1 MNKKIFF
8 LVPLMIL
15 IFTGCSK
22 KEDENAEKSVPVKIY
37 TVKAESISK
46 FIRATGAVS
55 ADNDVIVVSKVSER
69 IVKINVKPG
78 QHVAK
83 DQILAVQKNDIQK
96 HGLEMAN
103 SALKTAEAH
112 AKLASQDFERMR
124 KLYDEKAISV
134 QQFDQAKTA
143 KETSEYALNQAKSA
157 YEQANEQYENSF
169 AKAPFNGIA
178 ASVFVE
184 ENQMLSMG
192 RVWNRR
198 MG

>member
-124 KLYDEKAISV
+124 KLYDEIVLQKHRSTV
-134 QQFDQAKTA
+134 SLLLF
-143 KETSEYALNQAKSA
+143 
-157 YEQANEQYENSF
+157 
-169 AKAPFNGIA
+169 
-178 ASVFVE
+178 
-184 ENQMLSMG
+184 LS
-192 RVWNRR
+192 RKIKC
-198 MG
+198 